1 MARITLNSKGP
12 LIGEHNVVVDIA
24 DADAARI
31 VAWAMR
37 QFGPVV
43 ETDADGNT
51 TERPR
56 TPREALDALVDSW
69 LTGTIANVLSAERA
83 DAAAQIQPIPMNVVR
98 T

>member
-1 MARITLNSKGP
+1 MARITLSSNGP
-12 LIGEHNVVVDIA
+12 LIGAYSYVVDIA

-31 VAWAMR
+31 LGWSIR
-37 QFGPVV
+37 QFGPVT

-83 DAAAQIQPIPMNVVR
+83 DAAAEIQPIPMNVVR

>member
-1 MARITLNSKGP
+1 MARITLSSNGP
-12 LIGEHNVVVDIA
+12 LIGEYSYGVDIA

-31 VAWAMR
+31 IAWAMR
-37 QFGPVV
+37 QFGPVS
-43 ETDADGNT
+43 ETDADGNV

-83 DAAAQIQPIPMNVVR
+83 DAAAQIQPIPMDVVR